1 MASIISIDYGAIRHS
16 LSIEVIV
23 SNINSGVQKRYTALW
38 DTGANRSVITK
49 KVFNELLLQCIKR
62 VKVIGVNSARV
73 VSLTGVNIEL
83 PNELVFKDCEV
94 AVCDIG
100 GGVDVLLGMDIITA
114 GDFLIT
120 NNDTTVLSYNKGA
133 IKGLR
138 TLDDFLRRA
147 A

>member
-1 MASIISIDYGAIRHS
+1 MASIISVDYGAIRHS
-16 LSIEVIV
+16 LHMEVIV
-23 SNINSGVQKRYTALW
+23 FNINSGVQKHYTALW

-49 KVFNELLLQCIKR
+49 RVFNELSLQCVRR
-62 VKVIGVNSARV
+62 VKVMGVNSKSIVPLVMVDIA
-73 VSLTGVNIEL
+73 L
-83 PNELVFKDCEV
+83 PCEILFNECYA

-138 TLDDFLRRA
+138 TLDDFLRHA